1 MVFDEEED
9 VDDYFVPRKL
19 FLFSFAHFKVS
30 RVFKLL
36 FMIVGNVIVAGF
48 FFGLCVCSFF
58 ISWHT
63 FLGGGGGVG
72 KTKLFLFFSKFDF
85 FNVGLIEK
93 TCNKK

>member
-36 FMIVGNVIVAGF
+36 FMIVGNVISARVF
-48 FFGLCVCSFF
+48 FVCVCVLFF
-58 ISWHT
+58 LYRGIP
-63 FLGGGGGVG
+63 FLGGGVGVG
-72 KTKLFLFFSKFDF
+72 
-85 FNVGLIEK
+85 GG
-93 TCNKK
+93 